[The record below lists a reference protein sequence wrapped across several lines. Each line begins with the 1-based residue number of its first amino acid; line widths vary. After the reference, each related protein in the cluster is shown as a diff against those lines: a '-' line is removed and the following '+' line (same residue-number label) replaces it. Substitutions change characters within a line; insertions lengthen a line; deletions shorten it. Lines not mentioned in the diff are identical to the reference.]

1 MKRIITVL
9 AIIAGASFWLAPQAK
24 AQCNAGQYAESCI
37 SELGDGYTFL
47 KSFQID
53 GRGGQQTKVEYSYVF
68 SKDTNY
74 TIKICSP
81 GGPAGTTDGIK
92 VTLYDSNRTKKG
104 SSYVNGSLLKGFTYP
119 CPATGIYYI
128 TFEFEGS
135 SNFCGGSVLGFKR

>member
-1 MKRIITVL
+1 MC
-9 AIIAGASFWLAPQAK
+9 AGFWLAPEAT
-24 AQCNAGQYAESCI
+24 AQCNAGQYANDCI
-37 SELGDGYTFL
+37 SELGEGYTFL

-53 GRGGQQTKVEYSYVF
+53 GRGGQVPKVEYSYVF
-68 SKDTNY
+68 SKDTSY
-74 TIKICSP
+74 TIKICAP
-81 GGPAGTTDGIK
+81 GADTDGIK

-135 SNFCGGSVLGFKR
+135 TNFCGGSVLGFRR